1 MKERIKKREKRIA
14 NDKWEKERQQLDT
27 LIMRVC
33 GQEGVWGKRLK
44 EIKKKK
50 EKKNSA
56 KKESFSESRKERET
70 K

>member
-33 GQEGVWGKRLK
+33 GQEGVWGKMNLERLK
-44 EIKKKK
+44 EKIKKDT
-50 EKKNSA
+50 ENVTYA
-56 KKESFSESRKERET
+56 
-70 K
+70 